1 LWTDRSYL
9 LETQYRTDA
18 NLAARQSI
26 YEFQR
31 PRVHLPGAVIQL
43 SGLRGDETIADI
55 GCGNGAYLAEL
66 GRRGHR
72 GRALGVDMSAGMLHS
87 ARSRVPGAALVA
99 GDATALPMADSGCDA
114 VLAMHMLYHVPDP
127 LTAVRELRRVTR
139 AGGQVLVVLNGDDHL
154 RELRDLIALALADSG
169 LGTTEPVP
177 FDRIN
182 LDDGHELL
190 SQVFAAVH
198 RHDFVSELELPG
210 SEPIVR
216 YVRSTFVAHSAAEPE
231 RLVAAVT
238 RRLGDVPGG
247 AFRVRTH
254 SGCLICT

>member
-1 LWTDRSYL
+1 L

-31 PRVHLPGAVIQL
+31 ARVDLPAEVIQL
-43 SGLRGDETIADI
+43 AGLRGDEVIADI
-55 GCGNGAYLAEL
+55 GCGNGEYLAEL

-87 ARSRVPGAALVA
+87 ARSRGFGAALLA
-99 GDATALPMADSGCDA
+99 GDATALPLAESGCDVA
-114 VLAMHMLYHVPDP
+114 LAMHMLYHVPDP

-139 AGGQVLVVLNGDDHL
+139 DGGQVLIVLNGDDHL

-169 LGTTEPVP
+169 LGTKEPVP

-182 LDDGHELL
+182 LDDGRALV
-190 SQVFAAVH
+190 SQVFASVH
-198 RHDFVSELELPG
+198 RHDFVSELRLPG

-216 YVRSTFVAHSAAEPE
+216 YVRSTFIAHSAAEPE

-238 RRLGDVPGG
+238 RRLDDIPGG

-254 SGCLICT
+254 SGCLICM